1 MKSKSWA
8 FDAKILKNERRK
20 MGVNS
25 IHPQYS
31 KNKDKWQTMRDALSA
46 EVAKEKYVP
55 KLSDQDAAEYQAYVS
70 RAEFYNATARTKT
83 ALVGLLFAKPPKV
96 ELPEALKSIGENI
109 SLDDD
114 SLEALAKNIADECL
128 SVGRCGVLVD
138 LPSVEKSEYSR
149 LEAERLNLR
158 AYATLYKAENII
170 NWKTTKINGSNV
182 TSLVVLME
190 SYEEPTADEFV
201 YLAKTRYR
209 VLDLKDGY
217 YRQRVFEE
225 TNGTAVPVSE
235 IYPSANGKRL
245 PYIPFTFFNVNDLKT
260 DIDKPP
266 LLDLARINISHFR
279 SEVDL
284 EHGTHF
290 TALPTPYVTGYQGDD
305 SKLKIGSTVVWAINN
320 PDAKVGFLE
329 FSGAGLSTLENRIA
343 VKEKRMSILGARLLL
358 DEKKT
363 AEATETLQMRKSGE
377 NAVLTNVA
385 TTISEG
391 IVSFLKDIAFFEN
404 IAGENLIYDINTDY
418 NLTMVD
424 PQIIAQIIA
433 GIQGA
438 LIPNEV
444 LYDVLLKG
452 ELMPKNI
459 QSYEEY
465 QAQIDSAK
473 PALSPADEEL

>member
-1 MKSKSWA
+1 
-8 FDAKILKNERRK
+8 

-55 KLSDQDAAEYQAYVS
+55 KLSDQDAVEYQAYVS

-96 ELPEALKSIGENI
+96 ELPEALKAIGENI

-225 TNGTAVPVSE
+225 TNGTAEPISE
-235 IYPSANGKRL
+235 IYPSANGKCL

-404 IAGENLIYDINTDY
+404 IMAENLIYDINTDY

-452 ELMPKNI
+452 ELMPENI
-459 QSYEEY
+459 RSYEEY

-473 PALSPADEEL
+473 PVLSPADEEL

>member
-1 MKSKSWA
+1 
-8 FDAKILKNERRK
+8 
-20 MGVNS
+20 MGANS

-55 KLSDQDAAEYQAYVS
+55 KLSDQDTAEYQAYVS

-83 ALVGLLFAKPPKV
+83 ALVGLLFAKSPKV

-114 SLEALAKNIADECL
+114 SLEALAKNIAEECL

-138 LPSVEKSEYSR
+138 LPSVEKADYSK

-225 TNGTAVPVSE
+225 TNGTAEPVSE

-290 TALPTPYVTGYQGDD
+290 TALPTPYVTGYQGED
-305 SKLKIGSTVVWAINN
+305 SKLKIGSTVVWAIDN

-404 IAGENLIYDINTDY
+404 IAGENLIYEINTDY
-418 NLTMVD
+418 NLTVVD

-473 PALSPADEEL
+473 PALSPTDEEL

>member
-1 MKSKSWA
+1 MKSRSWA
-8 FDAKILKNERRK
+8 FNAKICKNERRK

-158 AYATLYKAENII
+158 AYATLYRAENII

-201 YLAKTRYR
+201 YTAKTRYR

-225 TNGTAVPVSE
+225 SSGTAEPVSE

-290 TALPTPYVTGYQGDD
+290 TALPTPYVTGYQSDD
-305 SKLKIGSTVVWAINN
+305 SKLKIGSTVVWAIDN

-404 IAGENLIYDINTDY
+404 IAGENLIYEINTDY
-418 NLTMVD
+418 NLTVVD

-473 PALSPADEEL
+473 PALSPTDEEL

>member
-1 MKSKSWA
+1 
-8 FDAKILKNERRK
+8 
-20 MGVNS
+20 MGVSS

-96 ELPEALKSIGENI
+96 ELPEVLKTIGENI

-225 TNGTAVPVSE
+225 TNGTAEPVSE

-305 SKLKIGSTVVWAINN
+305 SKLKIGSTVVWAISS
-320 PDAKVGFLE
+320 PEAKVGFLE

-404 IAGENLIYDINTDY
+404 IAAENLIYDINTDY

-452 ELMPKNI
+452 ELMPENI
-459 QSYEEY
+459 RSYEEY

-473 PALSPADEEL
+473 PALSPTDEEL